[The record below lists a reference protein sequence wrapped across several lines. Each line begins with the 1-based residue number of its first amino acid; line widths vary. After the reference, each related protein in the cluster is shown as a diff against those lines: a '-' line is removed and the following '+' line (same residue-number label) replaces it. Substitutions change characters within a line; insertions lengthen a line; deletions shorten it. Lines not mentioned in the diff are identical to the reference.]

1 MSAFKPKS
9 MWDSTRKLEQDA
21 YNTGRNAR
29 CAELA
34 ALRKL
39 EQAVRDCG
47 LPAMMCSGEPFR
59 QVLVHALEEVEK
71 ARGE

>member
-1 MSAFKPKS
+1 MTFKPKS
-9 MWDSTRKLEQDA
+9 VWEATRQLEQEA
-21 YNTGRNAR
+21 YEAGRKAR
-29 CAELA
+29 CAEMS

-59 QVLVHALEEVEK
+59 QVLLHALEEVEK